1 MYQICLHFS
10 HESSVCEWTL
20 PKQYSPSIHLDSK
33 GSFLTEK
40 NDYSNQLLTEML
52 SLLRRLLEFQKI
64 GKQRA
69 LIQGV
74 LRAVDGDTL

>member
-33 GSFLTEK
+33 GSFLTEVVICSIK
-40 NDYSNQLLTEML
+40 PIINEV
-52 SLLRRLLEFQKI
+52 EP
-64 GKQRA
+64 
-69 LIQGV
+69 
-74 LRAVDGDTL
+74 VDEVKT

>member
-1 MYQICLHFS
+1 MKAQCVNGHFLNNT
-10 HESSVCEWTL
+10 VPPFTL
-20 PKQYSPSIHLDSK
+20 TAKEGK
-33 GSFLTEK
+33 FFNGK

>member
-1 MYQICLHFS
+1 MKAQCVNGHFLNNT
-10 HESSVCEWTL
+10 VPPFTL
-20 PKQYSPSIHLDSK
+20 TAKVV
-33 GSFLTEK
+33 FLTEK